1 MPAMSKIS
9 AFATGAAA
17 VTAATAFVGVPQ
29 PARQPTLRGTQ
40 RSTGATANGTMSS
53 AAGLG
58 LGLGAMGLIASLVR
72 PAPAPAVRSGV
83 ARCAYD
89 ASGEIGACDPLLF
102 WDPIGYCQDGCTKED
117 FDRRRAV
124 ELKHG
129 RLCMVATI
137 GMVWPD
143 IFGKFDGYLSPSQ
156 NLKFADVPSGI
167 AAVSKVPLEG
177 WLQILLVAGLIETQ
191 LLKDQSFGGF
201 GYAKYGQEPVNPPRP
216 RTLKS
221 KAYEPCEK
229 FKYCPTQQEP
239 GNFGT
244 GYWGRKIQDPA
255 ERRLKLT
262 TELNNG
268 RLAMIAMSG
277 MLIQNGLTGQS
288 PIEQLTAGHISPFND
303 GQGFF
308 AFDPSQELG
317 ACPPL
322 GYWDPFGMMAFQD
335 EEKFRR
341 NRELELKHGRICMV
355 ATIGMIVPDL
365 FGRFGGDLSPSMGLK
380 FPDIPCTIEAIYKVP
395 TFGWLQIFALA
406 GAIEAKN
413 QAFPEN
419 YGYPPF
425 WGRINTLEPEE
436 KQKKLLAEINNGRL
450 AMVAMAAIVAQN
462 GATGQSLVEQFTTGN
477 LNPFVGGYA
486 QLDASDRL
494 ALRAEFGSGAGK
506 STALPWDPIPEG
518 LSNDIFNSTYVG
530 DVGFDPAGFAK
541 NQRLLPWYREAELAH
556 GRVCMLA
563 VLGYTAP

>member
-1 MPAMSKIS
+1 M
-9 AFATGAAA
+9 
-17 VTAATAFVGVPQ
+17 TAATAFVAPQ
-29 PARQPTLRGTQ
+29 TARQSTQPTLRGTQ
-40 RSTGATANGTMSS
+40 QRS
-53 AAGLG
+53 AAGTSAAG
-58 LGLGAMGLIASLVR
+58 VSLGLGAMGLAAALVR
-72 PAPAPAVRSGV
+72 PALPAVRAGV
-83 ARCAYD
+83 VRCAYD

-102 WDPIGYCQDGCTKED
+102 WDPVGYCQDGCTKED

-129 RLCMVATI
+129 RLCMVASI
-137 GMVWPD
+137 GMLWPD
-143 IFGKFDGYLSPSQ
+143 VFGKFDGYLSPSQ

-177 WLQILLVAGLIETQ
+177 WLQVLLVAGLIETQ
-191 LLKDQSFGGF
+191 LFKDQSFGGF
-201 GYAKYGQEPVNPPRP
+201 AYGKYG
-216 RTLKS
+216 
-221 KAYEPCEK
+221 A
-229 FKYCPTQQEP
+229 EP

-268 RLAMIAMSG
+268 RLAMIAMAG

-288 PIEQLTAGHISPFND
+288 PIEQLQAGHYSPFND

-341 NRELELKHGRICMV
+341 NRELELKHGRICMA

-365 FGRFGGDLSPSMGLK
+365 FGRFGGYLSPSAGLK
-380 FPDIPCTIEAIYKVP
+380 FSDIPCTIEAIYKVP

-486 QLDASDRL
+486 QREASDRL

-518 LSNDIFNSTYVG
+518 LTNDIFNPVYVG
-530 DVGFDPAGFAK
+530 DVGFDPAGRHA
-541 NQRLLPWYREAELAH
+541 LACA
-556 GRVCMLA
+556 GMVRNISERKRGTL
-563 VLGYTAP
+563 

>member
-1 MPAMSKIS
+1 MQGTGCLEWGVGPLVLCTGSRRLASGHNLLGSLKCCSWRLLFARTDYTRTAFVLAYQQRFFAPCQPEIIADSKLPCCLCFQTGLCPAQMHNLTSLTTQLRCDLGLEGGRASFLGRPRCRSSAVEMPAMSKIS

-201 GYAKYGQEPVNPPRP
+201 GYAKYGQEPVNPPP
-216 RTLKS
+216 H
-221 KAYEPCEK
+221 P
-229 FKYCPTQQEP
+229 
-239 GNFGT
+239 
-244 GYWGRKIQDPA
+244 
-255 ERRLKLT
+255 
-262 TELNNG
+262 
-268 RLAMIAMSG
+268 
-277 MLIQNGLTGQS
+277 
-288 PIEQLTAGHISPFND
+288 
-303 GQGFF
+303 
-308 AFDPSQELG
+308 
-317 ACPPL
+317 
-322 GYWDPFGMMAFQD
+322 
-335 EEKFRR
+335 
-341 NRELELKHGRICMV
+341 
-355 ATIGMIVPDL
+355 
-365 FGRFGGDLSPSMGLK
+365 
-380 FPDIPCTIEAIYKVP
+380 KV
-395 TFGWLQIFALA
+395 
-406 GAIEAKN
+406 E
-413 QAFPEN
+413 
-419 YGYPPF
+419 
-425 WGRINTLEPEE
+425 
-436 KQKKLLAEINNGRL
+436 
-450 AMVAMAAIVAQN
+450 
-462 GATGQSLVEQFTTGN
+462 S
-477 LNPFVGGYA
+477 
-486 QLDASDRL
+486 
-494 ALRAEFGSGAGK
+494 LRA
-506 STALPWDPIPEG
+506 L
-518 LSNDIFNSTYVG
+518 
-530 DVGFDPAGFAK
+530 
-541 NQRLLPWYREAELAH
+541 
-556 GRVCMLA
+556 
-563 VLGYTAP
+563 